1 MNIICTAVEETT
13 LFMGKQTFDIYFHIL
28 SSSAAIHCQ
37 ILKQT
42 THSDAQL
49 GIEAASNLVL

>member
-1 MNIICTAVEETT
+1 
-13 LFMGKQTFDIYFHIL
+13 MGKQTFDIYFHVL
-28 SSSAAIHCQ
+28 SSSASIHCQ

-49 GIEAASNLVL
+49 GIEAALNLVL

>member
-1 MNIICTAVEETT
+1 LKKPTP
-13 LFMGKQTFDIYFHIL
+13 FMGKQTFDIYFHVL
-28 SSSAAIHCQ
+28 SSSAAILCQ

>member
-1 MNIICTAVEETT
+1 
-13 LFMGKQTFDIYFHIL
+13 MGKQTFDIYFHVL
-28 SSSAAIHCQ
+28 SSSSTIHSQ

-42 THSDAQL
+42 THFDAQL

>member
-1 MNIICTAVEETT
+1 
-13 LFMGKQTFDIYFHIL
+13 MGKQTFDIYFHVL
-28 SSSAAIHCQ
+28 SSSAATIHCQ

-49 GIEAASNLVL
+49 GIEAALNLVL

>member
-1 MNIICTAVEETT
+1 
-13 LFMGKQTFDIYFHIL
+13 MGKQTFGIYFDVL
-28 SSSAAIHCQ
+28 SSSSTIHCQ

-42 THSDAQL
+42 THFDAQL

>member
-1 MNIICTAVEETT
+1 
-13 LFMGKQTFDIYFHIL
+13 MGKQTFDIYFDVF
-28 SSSAAIHCQ
+28 SSSSAIHCQ

-49 GIEAASNLVL
+49 GIEATLNMVL

>member
-1 MNIICTAVEETT
+1 MD
-13 LFMGKQTFDIYFHIL
+13 KQTFDIYFDVL
-28 SSSAAIHCQ
+28 SSSLAIHCQ

-42 THSDAQL
+42 THSDAHL